1 MENLQGVTIIMENE
15 KDLKRAENAV
25 IKVIGVG
32 GAGCN
37 AVNRMIADAT
47 EDSVEYI
54 VINTDLQVLEN
65 SPAKSVLIGSKTTR
79 GLGAGADPEIGKRAA
94 EENKE
99 EIRQAV
105 EGADLVF
112 ITAGMGGGTG
122 TGAAPV
128 VASICKELD
137 ILTIGVV
144 TLPFKFEGRKRMR
157 QGQKGRKET
166 FGSTDT
172 LITIPNDKILESI
185 DEAEAEKLSTEEAFG
200 LADSV
205 LAHSVRGISSLINKR
220 GHINLD
226 YADIRTVVR
235 VGGSALMGMGEAKGE
250 QAAIKA
256 AKIAMTNPLLMH
268 GITGAKG
275 IIMSFTGSKKLSF
288 MEITRAATMI
298 EEHAD
303 EDAEI
308 LYGQNFATDENW
320 EEDRVQV
327 TIVATG
333 FNDELSEGQAPSVW
347 NGQKNER
354 PIDLSTGG
362 GSKEEAE
369 LSVPRKEESEQVV
382 SNRAASYN
390 SFAEVQKEIEDNDK
404 IEIPSFLRRRYQQG

>member
-1 MENLQGVTIIMENE
+1 MEKE
-15 KDLKRAENAV
+15 KDLTLKKAENAI

-37 AVNRMIADAT
+37 AVNRMV
-47 EDSVEYI
+47 EDQISGVEYI
-54 VINTDLQVLEN
+54 VINTDNQVLEN
-65 SPAKSVLIGSKTTR
+65 TKAKTVLIGSKTTR
-79 GLGAGADPEIGKRAA
+79 GLGAGANPEIGKKAA
-94 EENKE
+94 EETRE

-128 VASICKELD
+128 VAAICKELD

-144 TLPFKFEGRKRMR
+144 TLPFSFEGRKRMR
-157 QGQKGRKET
+157 SGQKGRKET
-166 FGSTDT
+166 FENTDT
-172 LITIPNDKILESI
+172 LITIPNDKILESLEEG
-185 DEAEAEKLSTEEAFG
+185 EAQKISVEDAFR

-205 LAHSVRGISSLINKR
+205 LAKSAIGISNLINKK

-226 YADIRTVVR
+226 YADIRTAVR
-235 VGGSALMGMGEAKGE
+235 VGGSALMGIGEAKGE

-256 AKIAMTNPLLMH
+256 AKQAMTNPLLTH

-275 IIMSFTGSKKLSF
+275 IVMNFTGSSKLSF
-288 MEITRAATMI
+288 MEINRAALMI

-308 LYGQNFATDENW
+308 LFGHVITDDPKW
-320 EEDRVQV
+320 EEDRVEV

-333 FNDELSEGQAPSVW
+333 FEDELSESQTRQSWSSQGMEKDQQTMQPM
-347 NGQKNER
+347 QTMRNE
-354 PIDLSTGG
+354 DV
-362 GSKEEAE
+362 E
-369 LSVPRKEESEQVV
+369 LTVPRREEKEAMST
-382 SNRAASYN
+382 SSRYATLA
-390 SFAEVQKEIEDNDK
+390 EIEKDIE
-404 IEIPSFLRRRYQQG
+404 IEIPTFLRRRQG

>member
-1 MENLQGVTIIMENE
+1 MEIQEVHFIMEKE

-37 AVNRMIADAT
+37 AVNRMI
-47 EDSVEYI
+47 EDGITGLEYI
-54 VINTDLQVLEN
+54 VINTDNQVLEN
-65 SPAKSVLIGSKTTR
+65 SQASSVLIGTKTTR
-79 GLGAGADPEIGKRAA
+79 GLGAGADPEIGKKAA
-94 EENKE
+94 EETRE

-137 ILTIGVV
+137 ILTVGVV
-144 TLPFKFEGRKRMR
+144 TLPFAFEGRKRMR
-157 QGQKGRKET
+157 QAQGGRKET
-166 FGSTDT
+166 FENTDT
-172 LITIPNDKILESI
+172 LITIPNDKILESLEEGKAQEI
-185 DEAEAEKLSTEEAFG
+185 TVQEAFA

-205 LAHSVRGISSLINKR
+205 LAKSAIGISNLINKK

-226 YADIRTVVR
+226 YADIRTAVR
-235 VGGSALMGMGEAKGE
+235 VGGSALMGIGEAKGE

-256 AKIAMTNPLLMH
+256 AQQAMTNPLLTH
-268 GITGAKG
+268 GMIGAKG
-275 IIMSFTGSKKLSF
+275 IVMNFTGSSKLSF
-288 MEITRAATMI
+288 MEINRAALMI

-308 LYGQNFATDENW
+308 LFGHVITDDPKW
-320 EEDRVQV
+320 EEDKVEV

-333 FNDELSEGQAPSVW
+333 FEDDLSEPQPRKNWSPQAESAQEMPEMV
-347 NGQKNER
+347 N
-354 PIDLSTGG
+354 DF
-362 GSKEEAE
+362 E
-369 LSVPRKEESEQVV
+369 LTVPRRDEREPAPTPATGYS
-382 SNRAASYN
+382 SLADI
-390 SFAEVQKEIEDNDK
+390 QKEYEIEV
-404 IEIPSFLRRRYQQG
+404 PSFLRRRRQG